1 MHESL
6 KTSRVTLTSRYF
18 SFHHILICFIYMLV
32 SYSDDNKEQFM
43 ISNEKIGS
51 VITPCNLLKFNI
63 NMKYLHISCL
73 YYLCNFW
80 SFSSIGFIWYFI
92 PRIKSNASVVIRG
105 CVLRTLSKNN
115 STLCFITIKT
125 KHRDIIF
132 HRILS
137 KFKRREFLWKIQ
149 LFRNC
154 KQYINKYF
162 SSVIKYIFY
171 DVSEC
176 MTLINSSFIIHTVF
190 HHHHFRRSCI
200 TLDHYL
206 HTYRSHSNWKIKEKE
221 WNERKRKKGS
231 VLVGHHGNLYKKLN
245 VHELFATAT
254 LSRHL
259 YVWSQ
264 KQTISWLGIIL
275 KTITIW
281 HQRNVR
287 HHVMFVCY
295 TKPFIYLD

>member
-43 ISNEKIGS
+43 TSNEKIGS

-115 STLCFITIKT
+115 STLFYHYQNKT
-125 KHRDIIF
+125 PGYHISQNIV
-132 HRILS
+132 
-137 KFKRREFLWKIQ
+137 KIQ
-149 LFRNC
+149 TTW
-154 KQYINKYF
+154 
-162 SSVIKYIFY
+162 IFM
-171 DVSEC
+171 E
-176 MTLINSSFIIHTVF
+176 NSIVQ
-190 HHHHFRRSCI
+190 
-200 TLDHYL
+200 
-206 HTYRSHSNWKIKEKE
+206 
-221 WNERKRKKGS
+221 
-231 VLVGHHGNLYKKLN
+231 KL
-245 VHELFATAT
+245 
-254 LSRHL
+254 
-259 YVWSQ
+259 
-264 KQTISWLGIIL
+264 
-275 KTITIW
+275 
-281 HQRNVR
+281 
-287 HHVMFVCY
+287 
-295 TKPFIYLD
+295 

>member
-51 VITPCNLLKFNI
+51 VITPRNLLKFNI

-206 HTYRSHSNWKIKEKE
+206 HTYRSHCNWKIKEKE
-221 WNERKRKKGS
+221 NGMKEKGKKAQ
-231 VLVGHHGNLYKKLN
+231 Y
-245 VHELFATAT
+245 
-254 LSRHL
+254 
-259 YVWSQ
+259 
-264 KQTISWLGIIL
+264 
-275 KTITIW
+275 
-281 HQRNVR
+281 
-287 HHVMFVCY
+287 
-295 TKPFIYLD
+295 